1 MTDAP
6 QSHPSASE
14 AMAAIVWCVLIPAR
28 NEASAIGAVVAPLVR
43 QGVDVLVID
52 DGSSDQTAQAA
63 RAAGARVLPR
73 TRDHGKGAAL
83 REGFAWAL
91 ERGYEAVV
99 TMDADGQHAPED
111 VPRLVQTAVATGAM
125 IVVGNRMEHP
135 VGMPRV
141 RRWTNRAMSWIIS
154 RLARQ
159 RIPDSQC
166 GLRLIQTGLLRRA
179 RLEASH
185 YEIESELLLEA
196 ARLGG
201 RIASASIQSIYAAQ
215 RSQIN
220 PWIDTTRFARFL
232 WCYYRR

>member
-1 MTDAP
+1 MSDAP
-6 QSHPSASE
+6 QPRRSAPE
-14 AMAAIVWCVLIPAR
+14 AMASIVWCVLIPAR
-28 NEASAIGAVVAPLVR
+28 NEASAIGAVVAPLAR

-111 VPRLVQTAVATGAM
+111 VPRLVQTAVVTGAM

-141 RRWTNRAMSWIIS
+141 RRWTNRVMSWIVS

-166 GLRLIQTGLLRRA
+166 GLRLIHTGLLRRA
-179 RLEASH
+179 RLEAAH

-201 RIASASIQSIYAAQ
+201 RIAAAPIQSIYAAQ

-220 PWIDTTRFARFL
+220 PWIDTTRFVRFL
-232 WCYYRR
+232 WRYYRR